1 MVAVPTGQKLGC
13 LQRTERAA
21 GGIRA
26 TSEEERPRAEG
37 WAAAPRSKALWC
49 GLAVVLVARP
59 AWAQPSLTPQTI
71 KLDALT
77 CQELL
82 SRPGEHRDRLLT
94 YLNGYLD
101 SQQGATTWEECLAGE
116 RIDRVVAACKSK
128 PDALLLRV
136 FTDAW
141 SR

>member
-1 MVAVPTGQKLGC
+1 M
-13 LQRTERAA
+13 
-21 GGIRA
+21 
-26 TSEEERPRAEG
+26 SEAM
-37 WAAAPRSKALWC
+37 SKALWY
-49 GLAVVLVARP
+49 GLAAVLVAGP
-59 AWAQPSLTPQTI
+59 AWAQLSPPQTI

-82 SRPGEHRDRLLT
+82 SLPGERRDRLLT

-101 SQQGATTWEECLAGE
+101 GKQGTTTWEERLAGE

>member
-1 MVAVPTGQKLGC
+1 MSPATG
-13 LQRTERAA
+13 A
-21 GGIRA
+21 
-26 TSEEERPRAEG
+26 
-37 WAAAPRSKALWC
+37 
-49 GLAVVLVARP
+49 
-59 AWAQPSLTPQTI
+59 
-71 KLDALT
+71 
-77 CQELL
+77 
-82 SRPGEHRDRLLT
+82 SRRGDPGHQLLT

-101 SQQGATTWEECLAGE
+101 SQQGTTTREERLAGE

>member
-1 MVAVPTGQKLGC
+1 M
-13 LQRTERAA
+13 
-21 GGIRA
+21 
-26 TSEEERPRAEG
+26 
-37 WAAAPRSKALWC
+37 SKALWY
-49 GLAVVLVARP
+49 GLAVVLVAGP
-59 AWAQPSLTPQTI
+59 AWAQLSLTPQTI

-82 SRPGEHRDRLLT
+82 SLPGERRDRLLI

-101 SQQGATTWEECLAGE
+101 SQQGTTTWEERLAGE

-136 FTDAW
+136 FTGAW